1 MVVIRWSLIK
11 FVFKTLIRQL
21 LGRRIAMLEVGSEAP
36 DFLVNDHNG
45 NRVTLK
51 DFRGKKVVLW
61 FYPKA
66 DTPGC
71 TMEGKGFRDDYENF
85 KEKDTVILG
94 ISLDNEAGNKAFAE
108 KFNFPYPLLCDVGRE
123 IAMAY
128 HAIQSKDDEYA
139 SRISYVIDKEGKIQE
154 AIDKVETSS
163 HSSDLCSRL

>member
-1 MVVIRWSLIK
+1 MARESLIK
-11 FVFKTLIRQL
+11 YVFKVIFRKLT
-21 LGRRIAMLEVGSEAP
+21 GRRTTMLDAGSEAP

-71 TMEGKGFRDDYENF
+71 TMEGKGFRDDYESF
-85 KEKDTVILG
+85 QEKGTVVLG
-94 ISLDNEAGNKAFAE
+94 ISLDSEAENKAFAE
-108 KFNFPYPLLCDVGRE
+108 KYNIQYPLLCDVGRE

-128 HAIQSKDDEYA
+128 HAIQSKDDGYA
-139 SRISYVIDKEGKIQE
+139 ARISYVIDEEGKIME
-154 AIDKVETSS
+154 AIEKVDTAS
-163 HSSDLCSRL
+163 HSKDLCSRL